1 MVLVIDDEAALRE
14 VVEEI
19 LELSDIRCLLAA
31 NGSEG
36 VQLFAQNQ
44 SVIDAVLLDMQMPVM
59 SGGETLRELRK
70 LSPTVQ
76 IVLMS
81 GYPESSTMEK
91 FRGDNHLSYLE
102 KPFTLEKLT
111 LKMEELTRSLRP

>member
-44 SVIDAVLLDMQMPVM
+44 SVIAAVLLDMQMPVM

>member
-19 LELSDIRCLLAA
+19 LELVDVHCLLAA
-31 NGSEG
+31 NGREG
-36 VQLFAQNQ
+36 IDLFIENQ
-44 SVIDAVLLDMQMPVM
+44 SVVEAVLLDMQMPVM
-59 SGGETLRELRK
+59 TGGDTLRELRK
-70 LSPTVQ
+70 LNPTVS

-81 GYPESSTMEK
+81 GYPESTTMEK
-91 FRGDNHLSYLE
+91 FRGDHYLSYLE

-111 LKMEELTRSLRP
+111 SKVEELLRPFRP

>member
-19 LELSDIRCLLAA
+19 LELSNIHCLLAA
-31 NGSEG
+31 NGREG
-36 VQLFAQNQ
+36 VDLFAANQ

-59 SGGETLRELRK
+59 TGGETLAELRK
-70 LSPTVQ
+70 LSKTIN

-91 FRGDNHLSYLE
+91 FRGDNYLSYLE

-111 LKMEELTRSLRP
+111 LKMEKLLGLLRS

>member
-111 LKMEELTRSLRP
+111 SKMEELTRSLRP

>member
-19 LELSDIRCLLAA
+19 LELANIRCLLAP
-31 NGSEG
+31 NGREG
-36 VQLFAQNQ
+36 LHLFINNRERISA
-44 SVIDAVLLDMQMPVM
+44 ILLDMQMPVL
-59 SGGETLRELRK
+59 SGGDTLRELRK
-70 LSPTVQ
+70 IDPTVA

-91 FRGDNHLSYLE
+91 FRGDSHLSYLE

-111 LKMEELTRSLRP
+111 KKVEELLSSLRP

>member
-14 VVEEI
+14 VVKEI
-19 LELSDIRCLLAA
+19 LELSDIHCLLAA

-36 VQLFAQNQ
+36 VQLFTQNQ

-70 LSPTVQ
+70 ISPTVQ

-91 FRGDNHLSYLE
+91 FRGDSYLSYLE

-111 LKMEELTRSLRP
+111 LKMEELMRSLRP